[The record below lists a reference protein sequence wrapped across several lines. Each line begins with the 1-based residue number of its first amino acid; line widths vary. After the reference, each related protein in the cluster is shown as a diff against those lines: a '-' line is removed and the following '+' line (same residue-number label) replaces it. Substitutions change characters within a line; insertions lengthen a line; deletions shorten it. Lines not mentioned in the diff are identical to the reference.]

1 MVSFDSPY
9 YPYEKTG
16 SGYLTFAGAEN
27 IPYKIVNYLMD
38 LPDANGYQ
46 PVNDNSRPRVRL
58 MKYLWHDGDKPLQII
73 LPTPAQKLSMLYDGE
88 NPAVNTDEEKAKHPR
103 GYRIFP
109 QAFWLPAEFDA
120 RTQLKCYIG
129 QVLPYD
135 DYSAEIGITFELV
148 VNYMQDNN
156 LRTNA
161 LSRLYAMEAALVG
174 ALNGVNITGVG
185 CMSFNRRQH
194 MANGSHSFHDDGTNV
209 GRIIGM
215 SLTWAESNVEEN
227 YSACGC

>member
-16 SGYLTFAGAEN
+16 AGYLTFAGAEY

-58 MKYLWHDGDKPLQII
+58 MKYLWYDGAQPLQQNM
-73 LPTPAQKLSMLYDGE
+73 PTPTQKLSMLYDGE
-88 NPAVNTDEEKAKHPR
+88 NPAVNTDEEKEKHPK

-109 QAFWLPAEFDA
+109 QTFWLPAEYDA

-129 QVLPYD
+129 QILPYD

-161 LSRLYAMEAALVG
+161 LSRLYAMETALVG
-174 ALNGVNITGVG
+174 ALNGVTITGVG
-185 CMSFNRRQH
+185 CMSFNRRLH

-215 SLTWAESNVEEN
+215 SLTWAESETEQS
-227 YSACGC
+227 YPACGC

>member
-16 SGYLTFAGAEN
+16 SGFLRFAGAEY

-46 PVNDNSRPRVRL
+46 PVNDNERPRVRL
-58 MKYLWHDGDKPLQII
+58 MKYLWYDEDKPLQQP
-73 LPTPAQKLSMLYDGE
+73 LPTPEQKLSMLYDGS
-88 NPAVNTDEEKAKHPR
+88 NPAVNTDEEKAKHPH

-120 RTQLKCYIG
+120 RTQFKCYVG
-129 QVLPYD
+129 QILPYD

-148 VNYMQDNN
+148 VNYMQDSN
-156 LRTNA
+156 LKTNA
-161 LSRLYAMEAALVG
+161 LSRLYAMETALIG

-185 CMSFNRRQH
+185 CFCFNRRNH

-209 GRIIGM
+209 GRQIGM
-215 SLTWAESNVEEN
+215 SLTWAESDVEAQYPN
-227 YSACGC
+227 CDC

>member
-16 SGYLTFAGAEN
+16 SGFLTFSGAEY

-58 MKYLWHDGDKPLQII
+58 MKYLWYDEDKPLQY
-73 LPTPAQKLSMLYDGE
+73 LMPNPAQKLSMLYDGE
-88 NPAVNTDEEKAKHPR
+88 NPAVNTDDEKEKHPK

-109 QAFWLPAEFDA
+109 QTFWLPAEYDA

-129 QVLPYD
+129 QILPYD

-156 LRTNA
+156 LKTNA
-161 LSRLYAMEAALVG
+161 LSRLYAMETALIG
-174 ALNGVNITGVG
+174 SLNGVTITGIG
-185 CMSFNRRQH
+185 AMSFNRRLH

-215 SLTWAESNVEEN
+215 SLTWAESGTEEN
-227 YSACGC
+227 FSACGG